1 LDVAD
6 IRSSPYQAFLGIQL
20 RRADAEGVE
29 IFLPFRQEFLRE
41 SGSDWLHGG
50 IVSALIDIA
59 GNYAV
64 QTKVGPGVP
73 TVDMRVD
80 YLRPS
85 RGDLTATATVVKV
98 GKRTALS
105 DVRVH
110 DLHGNL
116 VAVGRAMYAVPKKT

>member
-1 LDVAD
+1 MDVAD
-6 IRSSPYQAFLGIQL
+6 IRSSPYQVFLGIEL
-20 RRADAEGVE
+20 RRVGAEGVE
-29 IFLPFRQEFLRE
+29 VFLPFRREFLRE

-64 QTKVGPGVP
+64 QAKVGPGVP
-73 TVDMRVD
+73 TFNMRVD

-85 RGDLTATATVVKV
+85 RGDLSATATVVKV

-105 DVRVH
+105 DVSVH
-110 DLHGNL
+110 DLNGNL
-116 VAVGRAMYAVPKKT
+116 VAVGRAMYAVPKNK

>member
-1 LDVAD
+1 VDVAD
-6 IRSSPYQAFLGIQL
+6 IRSSPYQVFLGIEL
-20 RRADAEGVE
+20 RRVDAEGVE
-29 IFLPFRQEFLRE
+29 MFLPFRQEFLRE

-64 QTKVGPGVP
+64 QAQVGPGVP

-85 RGDLTATATVVKV
+85 RGDLSATATVVKL

-105 DVRVH
+105 DVRIH
-110 DLHGNL
+110 DLNGNL
-116 VAVGRAMYAVPKKT
+116 VAVGRAMYAIPQKP